1 MPYSRIVGVGS
12 ALPKKVLT
20 NSDLEK
26 MMDTSD
32 EWIRTRTG
40 MVERRMTEPSEATS
54 DLAVQAAFK
63 ALEYASMEPEELDCI
78 IVTTVTPDMFFPATA
93 NFVQD
98 RLGAKVGTPSFDLAA
113 ACTGFIYGMAVADS
127 FIRSGMYRTVLVV
140 GADTL
145 TKVCDYQD
153 RTTCILFGDGAGAI
167 VLQASEEKQ
176 GVLSTHLF
184 SDGAQWHLLNQP
196 GGGSRNPATHE
207 TVEKRLHYIKMK
219 GNELF
224 KFAVRTMEHAGL
236 VALRDNGL
244 TMDDIDLY
252 IPHQANIRIMEAAA
266 KRLGCPPEKV
276 YSIVDRYANTSNA
289 TVPMALDEAIQ
300 EGRAREG
307 DLILTT
313 SFGGGLTWGSA
324 ILRL

>member
-1 MPYSRIVGVGS
+1 MPFSCLVGIGS

-20 NSDLEK
+20 NRDLEK
-26 MMDTSD
+26 IMDTSD
-32 EWIRTRTG
+32 EWIRARTG
-40 MVERRMTEPSEATS
+40 MVERRMTEPGEATS

-78 IVTTVTPDMFFPATA
+78 IVTTVTPDMFFPATG

-113 ACTGFIYGMAVADS
+113 ACTGYIYGVAVADS
-127 FIRSGMYRTVLVV
+127 FIRTGMYRTVLVV

-153 RTTCILFGDGAGAI
+153 RTTSILFGDGAGATI
-167 VLQASEEKQ
+167 LQASEEKQ
-176 GVLSTHLF
+176 GVLSCYLF
-184 SDGAQWHLLNQP
+184 SDGGQWHLLNQP
-196 GGGSRNPATHE
+196 GGGSRYPSTHE
-207 TVEKRLHYIKMK
+207 TVENRLHYIKMK

-236 VALRDNGL
+236 VALQDNGL
-244 TMDDIDLY
+244 TIEDIDLY
-252 IPHQANIRIMEAAA
+252 IPHQANIRIIEAAA
-266 KRLGCPPEKV
+266 KRLGCPLEKV
-276 YSIVDRYANTSNA
+276 YSVVDRYANTSNA
-289 TVPMALDEAIQ
+289 TVPIALDEAVH

-324 ILRL
+324 IFRL

>member
-1 MPYSRIVGVGS
+1 MPYSRLVGIGS
-12 ALPKKVLT
+12 ELPKKVLT
-20 NSDLEK
+20 NKDLEK

-40 MVERRMTEPSEATS
+40 MVERRVSEPDQTTS
-54 DLAVQAAFK
+54 DVAVQAAFG
-63 ALEYASMEPEELDCI
+63 ALDYASMEPEELDCI
-78 IVTTVTPDMFFPATA
+78 IVTTVTPDMFFPATG
-93 NFVQD
+93 NLVQD

-113 ACTGFIYGMAVADS
+113 ACTGFIYGVAVADS
-127 FIRSGMYRTVLVV
+127 FIRTETYKTVLVV

-153 RTTCILFGDGAGAI
+153 RTTSILFGDGAGAVI
-167 VLQASEEKQ
+167 LQASDEKQ

-196 GGGSRNPATHE
+196 GGGSRHPATHE
-207 TVEKRLHYIKMK
+207 SVENRLHYIKMK

-236 VALRDNGL
+236 VALQHNGL
-244 TMDDIDLY
+244 TIDDIDLY
-252 IPHQANIRIMEAAA
+252 VPHQANIRIIEAAA
-266 KRLGCPPEKV
+266 KRLGCPMEKV
-276 YSIVDRYANTSNA
+276 YSVVDRYANTSNA
-289 TVPMALDEAIQ
+289 TVPIALYEAIH

-324 ILRL
+324 VLRL